1 MIEARLQATDNWPQP
16 PWVITALTQDIEAE
30 VKELVNRK
38 IDADS
43 VRKIYRRKS
52 EPALRQPRAATVP
65 ENSRPHLTAA

>member
-1 MIEARLQATDNWPQP
+1 MIEARLQATDNWSQP
-16 PWVITALTQDIEAE
+16 PWVLTALTQDIEAE

-52 EPALRQPRAATVP
+52 EPALSQQRAATVP
-65 ENSRPHLTAA
+65 ENSRPRLTAA